1 MPLAFK
7 DFKLS
12 NDKRDNV
19 LNTESQQELRPARLE
34 RTSIEAK
41 QQEMK

>member
-1 MPLAFK
+1 MYPQY
-7 DFKLS
+7 
-12 NDKRDNV
+12 NNNIVKRIK
-19 LNTESQQELRPARLE
+19 RPARLE